1 MGEGSQLTELVVG
14 IMSSSAPILAAV
26 AALFF
31 YVHKLM
37 QGLRQELNR
46 QTESLRQELHS
57 NSESLR
63 QQLGSNS
70 ESLRQELVGQSES
83 LRRELGG
90 RIDNGLAEA
99 RLERTE
105 LRKDIKRV
113 EVNVALI
120 AGHVLGADAI
130 KDAMTEDEAA

>member
-37 QGLRQELNR
+37 AESNR
-46 QTESLRQELHS
+46 RTESLRQELV
-57 NSESLR
+57 
-63 QQLGSNS
+63 GKS
-70 ESLRQELVGQSES
+70 ESLRQELVGK
-83 LRRELGG
+83 
-90 RIDNGLAEA
+90 IDNGLAEA

-120 AGHVLGADAI
+120 AGHVLGDDAI